1 MQEAQRILSETFL
14 SVKEIST
21 MLGNIDRSHFSREFK
36 VFCGQSPTEFRKRL
50 NASQPRDPTQ
60 YASK

>member
-1 MQEAQRILSETFL
+1 
-14 SVKEIST
+14 VKEIST

-50 NASQPRDPTQ
+50 NASQPQDPTQ